1 METSRKWLIGIAI
14 IVVVGFTGLGYFNNQ
29 RLKNNPS
36 KLTVVAT
43 FYPVAEFARQ
53 VGGNRVSVTTLTKPG
68 MEPHDYDP
76 SSKDLASIYSSKLFI
91 YNGAGLEPWV
101 DKITNDL
108 DASDTFRV
116 DASYQVQ
123 LQGKDASDTKNN
135 SPTDP
140 HIWMDPELAMK
151 EVENIRLGLV
161 AADPRNAEYYV
172 SNAEVYTKKLQE
184 LDNAIKNGLANC
196 QTKDIVTS
204 HQAFAYLAKRY
215 GLNAIGIA
223 GLSPDD
229 EPSPQK
235 LAQVADF
242 VKQNNVKYIFF
253 ETLVSPKL
261 SQTIASE
268 TGAQT
273 IAFNPLEGLTSDEIK
288 AGKNYISVQQEN
300 LTALQT
306 ALGCTE

>member
-1 METSRKWLIGIAI
+1 METNRKWMVGIAL
-14 IVVVGFTGLGYFNNQ
+14 VAVLGFSALGYLNRHNN
-29 RLKNNPS
+29 NSS
-36 KLTVVAT
+36 KIQVVAT

-53 VGGNRVSVTTLTKPG
+53 VGGDKISVTTLTKPG
-68 MEPHDYDP
+68 TEPHEFDPTPKQLAQIYDA
-76 SSKDLASIYSSKLFI
+76 KMFV

-101 DKITNDL
+101 DKITKDL
-108 DASDTFRV
+108 ESSDVFRV
-116 DASYQVQ
+116 DSSSQIS
-123 LQGKDASDTKNN
+123 LQKKDPSDTEDN

-151 EVENIRLGLV
+151 EVNNIRLGLIAV
-161 AADPRNAEYYV
+161 DPANAQYYV
-172 SNAEVYTKKLQE
+172 DRAIAYTDKLQA
-184 LDNAIKNGLANC
+184 LDDAFKKGIASC
-196 QTKDIVTS
+196 QSKDIVTS
-204 HQAFAYLAKRY
+204 HQAFTYLAKRY
-215 GLNAIGIA
+215 GLNAVGIA

-268 TGAQT
+268 TGAKT
-273 IAFNPLEGLTSDEIK
+273 IAFNPLEGLTNDEIK
-288 AGKNYISVQQEN
+288 AGKNYISIQNDN
-300 LTALQT
+300 LKALRTALD
-306 ALGCTE
+306 CTE